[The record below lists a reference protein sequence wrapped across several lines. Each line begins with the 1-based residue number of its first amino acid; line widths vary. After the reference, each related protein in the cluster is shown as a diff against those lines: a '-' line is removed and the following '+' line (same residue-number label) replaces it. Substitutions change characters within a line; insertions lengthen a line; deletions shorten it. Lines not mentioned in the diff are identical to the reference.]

1 MSKLSNAACPARHTH
16 WVIATVRNIATYTM
30 NLEFFLHDMPCKAG
44 WGNQRPLVIWIAEA
58 SKLLYANVIS
68 VEVHPQ
74 HKAFTVSVEAYTWS
88 HDIISR
94 SRVQNRGRYI
104 EGTAFL
110 DVRVHLSRASSLANL
125 VYEFIARV
133 NIYRYLSAD
142 STADAVLRSRD
153 ACRDLAV
160 VHYVSDTAATKNL
173 ITTPVHINEILE
185 NFGNNFAEDEEIV
198 ELCQEFKEGREYL
211 EQILFHPER
220 APVMSDEDRNEYF
233 TSKKFVSENHQK
245 MVNLMFQ
252 LFSSSIICPTTAS
265 LLNVTASAGIFSKYM
280 TTFHKLI
287 RDEAQKPEPAMA
299 AAAARLPQ
307 LRYVYIGDIHQL
319 EPHAKRHRTTIAA
332 RFGAPSVMSVLS
344 EAREVLVAPLVTTFL
359 AHLTLIE
366 LPNRVAYAR
375 ALESGLNPE
384 HW

>member
-1 MSKLSNAACPARHTH
+1 MSKLSNAACSARHTH

-44 WGNQRPLVIWIAEA
+44 WGNQRSLVIWIAEA

-110 DVRVHLSRASSLANL
+110 DVRVHLSRASSSANL

-133 NIYRYLSAD
+133 NIY
-142 STADAVLRSRD
+142 
-153 ACRDLAV
+153 RDLAV

-173 ITTPVHINEILE
+173 ITTPVHLNEILE

-233 TSKKFVSENHQK
+233 ISKKFVSEDHQK

-265 LLNVTASAGIFSKYM
+265 LLNVTASAGIFSKHM

-287 RDEAQKPEPAMA
+287 RDEASQKPEPAMA
-299 AAAARLPQ
+299 AVAARLPQ
-307 LRYVYIGDIHQL
+307 LRYVYFGDIHQL
-319 EPHAKRHRTTIAA
+319 ELHAKRHRTTIAA

-359 AHLTLIE
+359 AHPTLIE